1 MILEMMDGITKP
13 PYARIKVFNRRYRRK
28 DGSWADR
35 KNSIELCFNIGAIRQ
50 CNLVKGERADL
61 FYERYNETWK
71 MPILIV
77 RKDGTQ
83 RKFSGPRDGTWITL
97 AIGAAVKQW
106 DLPLVPKRRLEIIDY
121 IDGDILIDITDSG
134 RTKWLRKEE
143 RRRLVEKLSFTNSDG
158 RSTTFKVT
166 KILRDRIK
174 IASRRENDRPMNQII
189 INALEKY
196 LEENHPD
203 I

>member
-1 MILEMMDGITKP
+1 VILKMRDGITKP
-13 PYARIKVFNRRYRRK
+13 PYARLKIFNRRYRRK

-35 KNSIELCFNIGAIRQ
+35 KNSVELCFNIGAIRQ
-50 CNLVKGERADL
+50 YDLIKGEKVDL
-61 FYERYNETWK
+61 LYERYNETWR

-77 RKDGTQ
+77 RRGGSQ
-83 RKFSGPRDGTWITL
+83 RKFSGPLDGTWITV

-106 DLPLVPKRRLEIIDY
+106 DLPLVPKRKLEIVDY
-121 IDGDILIDITDSG
+121 VGGDIFIDITDVG
-134 RTKWLRKEE
+134 RTKLLQKEE
-143 RRRLVEKLSFTNSDG
+143 RKRLTEKLSFTSGNG

-166 KILRDRIK
+166 KTLKDKVRM
-174 IASRRENDRPMNQII
+174 ASRRENDRPMNQII